1 MVMFKNVFV
10 SVFPSNEINPLID
23 LQNIMSS
30 KRSIYSFLISNT
42 DQSEKAQTL
51 WSSILDLAPKYISFF
66 C

>member
-1 MVMFKNVFV
+1 MVMFKNGFV

-51 WSSILDLAPKYISFF
+51 WSSILDLAPKNVSF
-66 C
+66 CC

>member
-10 SVFPSNEINPLID
+10 SVFPSNESNPLID

-51 WSSILDLAPKYISFF
+51 WSSILDLAPKNVSFF

>member
-1 MVMFKNVFV
+1 MVMFKKVFV
-10 SVFPSNEINPLID
+10 SVFPSNKINPLID

-42 DQSEKAQTL
+42 DQSEKAQKL

>member
-1 MVMFKNVFV
+1 MFKNVFV

-51 WSSILDLAPKYISFF
+51 WSSILDLAPKNVSFF

>member
-51 WSSILDLAPKYISFF
+51 WSSILDLAPKNVSFF